1 MGRAAHDV
9 RGHEGRYWSIAA
21 CMTPSDPMIDD
32 AIRSLLHAPRCGEDA
47 PTLDDIEDKLTAGY
61 ARALALDA
69 ERRRIRRRLAETAAK
84 MSDPASE
91 ESEVAELGRRLSAAD
106 GDLAELRNL
115 LSSLRARA
123 DEVRT
128 AA

>member
-1 MGRAAHDV
+1 
-9 RGHEGRYWSIAA
+9 
-21 CMTPSDPMIDD
+21 MTPSDSMIDD
-32 AIRSLLHAPRCGEDA
+32 AIRSLLHAPRCGAEA

-61 ARALALDA
+61 ARALALDS
-69 ERRRIRRRLAETAAK
+69 ERRRLERRLAETAAK
-84 MSDPASE
+84 MNEQVSEESE
-91 ESEVAELGRRLSAAD
+91 ESEVAELGRRLSATD
-106 GDLAELRNL
+106 GDLAELRRL

>member
-1 MGRAAHDV
+1 
-9 RGHEGRYWSIAA
+9 
-21 CMTPSDPMIDD
+21 MTPSDPMIDD
-32 AIRSLLHAPRCGEDA
+32 AIRSLLHAPRCGDDA

-69 ERRRIRRRLAETAAK
+69 ERRRLERRLAETAAT
-84 MSDPASE
+84 MSDGSSE
-91 ESEVAELGRRLSAAD
+91 DAEVAELGRRLSAAD
-106 GDLAELRNL
+106 GDLAELRGL

>member
-1 MGRAAHDV
+1 
-9 RGHEGRYWSIAA
+9 
-21 CMTPSDPMIDD
+21 MTPPEPMIDD
-32 AIRSLLHAPRCGEDA
+32 AIRTLLHAPRRGKDA

-69 ERRRIRRRLAETAAK
+69 ERRRLERRLAETAAN
-84 MSDPASE
+84 MSNRSAE
-91 ESEVAELGRRLSAAD
+91 EGEVAELGRRLSAAD
-106 GDLAELRNL
+106 GDLAELRSL

-123 DEVRT
+123 DDVRT

>member
-1 MGRAAHDV
+1 
-9 RGHEGRYWSIAA
+9 
-21 CMTPSDPMIDD
+21 MIDD
-32 AIRSLLHAPRCGEDA
+32 AIRSLLHAPRCGAEA

-69 ERRRIRRRLAETAAK
+69 ERRRLERRLAETAAK
-84 MSDPASE
+84 LNERASEESEESE
-91 ESEVAELGRRLSAAD
+91 ESEVAELGRRLSVTD
-106 GDLAELRNL
+106 GDLAELRRL
-115 LSSLRARA
+115 LSSLRVRA

>member
-1 MGRAAHDV
+1 
-9 RGHEGRYWSIAA
+9 
-21 CMTPSDPMIDD
+21 MTPSDPMIDD
-32 AIRSLLHAPRCGEDA
+32 AIRSLLHAPRCGAEA

-61 ARALALDA
+61 ARALALDG
-69 ERRRIRRRLAETAAK
+69 ERRRLERRLAETAAK
-84 MSDPASE
+84 MNERAPK
-91 ESEVAELGRRLSAAD
+91 ESEVAELGRRLSATD
-106 GDLAELRNL
+106 GDLAELRRL